1 LKSLRS
7 EISFNTIAS
16 IAVVSALIIG
26 FSIVVYEKLYVEFVS
41 AEVDAIAENLSID
54 LLGSMNKPAGSFE
67 QTQTL
72 LRLDEYEYVQSAEIF
87 NTENELLASYSSQA
101 ALTQGPYFSS
111 SPSPQEDNAA
121 IDRTLILDEQY
132 AEKKAV
138 YSLPIGLHKL
148 NSKVVVVKNIG
159 ELDYLD

>member
-101 ALTQGPYFSS
+101 ALTQGPYQAL
-111 SPSPQEDNAA
+111 PRKK
-121 IDRTLILDEQY
+121 ITLR
-132 AEKKAV
+132 
-138 YSLPIGLHKL
+138 
-148 NSKVVVVKNIG
+148 
-159 ELDYLD
+159 